1 MPVSSFKVISAYMRP
16 LTLKMEMLANNLANI
31 NSVGY
36 KKGDLF
42 YEVLQN
48 IQQVSGG
55 GGDDGGEPGANPST
69 TTNEYVDVNMQEI
82 SDFSQGSIEQTNNT
96 FDIAIDGEGFFAAK
110 NPVDGKVSY
119 TRAGNF
125 MINAEGSLV
134 TKNGYHVAGDDD
146 GPIYI
151 PNVHNLKK
159 EDIAVTPTGEI
170 MVEGAPVARLKV
182 VTFETLEDLQRIGST
197 FFQLASEDV
206 EPMEVDIDK
215 VQIRQGFLENSNVN
229 GISEMIQMIEVSRLF
244 ETGQKLLQ
252 TTDATLDESLSVG
265 NIQP

>member
-16 LTLKMEMLANNLANI
+16 LTLKMEILANNLANI

-55 GGDDGGEPGANPST
+55 GDEGGEPGANPST
-69 TTNEYVDVNMQEI
+69 TSTEYVDVSMQEI

-110 NPVDGKVSY
+110 NPVDGKVRY

-125 MINAEGSLV
+125 MINAGSSLV
-134 TKNGYHVAGDDD
+134 TKNGYEVVGDDD

-159 EDIAVTPTGEI
+159 EDITVTPTGEI
-170 MVEGAPVARLKV
+170 MVEGDPVARLKV
-182 VTFETLEDLQRIGST
+182 VTFETLEDLQRTGNT
-197 FFQLASEDV
+197 FFELASAEI

-252 TTDATLDESLSVG
+252 TTDATLNESLSVG
-265 NIQP
+265 NVQP